1 MTEPEYRVLKESIA
15 KFERS
20 NARVENWLA
29 EQDTEGF
36 KPLTYEVVGEF
47 LIFYVVKE
55 LSE

>member
-1 MTEPEYRVLKESIA
+1 MTEPEYRVLKESMA
-15 KFERS
+15 KFELS
-20 NARVENWLA
+20 SARVENWLA
-29 EQDTEGF
+29 EQEKDGF